1 MKINKIQTIMKTK
14 IFIAFLA
21 LAMVACSGNKQSQL
35 NKLKQKQ
42 EKLTQQIQKLEA
54 ELNQQ
59 ADTAVTIQPKL
70 VRIAEVQPVS
80 FNHFIEVQGKLDGD
94 ENVGIA
100 AQALGK
106 IVEIYVRQGQNVS
119 TGQLLAKLDDAVLQQ
134 QLKQMET
141 NLQMVTELYEKQK
154 RLWEQNVG
162 SEVQYLQAKTN
173 KESLEKSIAALKD
186 QIKMMAITSPVNG
199 TVEDIS
205 VRIGQVV
212 SPGVPLIRVV
222 NFSKLKVVADVSETY
237 SSKVNPGDRAKVY
250 FPDLKTEIET
260 KISFVSRYINPV
272 NRTFTVEASVEKP
285 IPGLKANMVAVLKIN
300 DYSNPK
306 ALVLSSNLINKDQ
319 NGNFV
324 YVVASNSAP
333 KARKIYVQTGVTYN
347 GMIEITGGIEPGTK
361 VITVGYQ
368 NLRDGDPVQY

>member
-1 MKINKIQTIMKTK
+1 MKTK
-14 IFIAFLA
+14 IFIAFMA
-21 LAMVACSGNKQSQL
+21 LAMVACSGNKQNQL
-35 NKLKQKQ
+35 NKLKKKQ
-42 EKLTQQIQKLEA
+42 EKLTQQIQMLEA
-54 ELNQQ
+54 ELSQQ
-59 ADTAVTIQPKL
+59 VDSSATSQPKMIS
-70 VRIAEVQPVS
+70 VMEVQPS
-80 FNHFIEVQGKLDGD
+80 PFNHYIEVQGKLDGD
-94 ENVGIA
+94 ENVGVA

-119 TGQLLAKLDDAVLQQ
+119 KGQILAKLDDAVLQQ

-154 RLWEQNVG
+154 KLWEQNVG

-173 KESLEKSIAALKD
+173 KESLEKSVAALKD
-186 QIKMMAITSPVNG
+186 QIKMMTITSPVNG
-199 TVEDIS
+199 TVEDLSI
-205 VRIGQVV
+205 RIGQVV

-237 SSKVNPGDRAKVY
+237 SNKVNPGDRAKVY
-250 FPDLKTEIET
+250 FPDLQTEIET

-285 IPGLKANMVAVLKIN
+285 VPGLKANMVAVLKIN

-319 NGNFV
+319 KGNYV
-324 YVVASNSAP
+324 YIVTTNSSP
-333 KARKIYVQTGVTYN
+333 KAKKVYVQTGVSYN
-347 GMIEITGGIEPGTK
+347 GMIEITGGIEPGSK
-361 VITVGYQ
+361 VITAGYQ
-368 NLRDGDPVQY
+368 NLREGDPVQY

>member
-1 MKINKIQTIMKTK
+1 
-14 IFIAFLA
+14 
-21 LAMVACSGNKQSQL
+21 MVACSGNKQNQL
-35 NKLKQKQ
+35 NKLKKKQ
-42 EKLTQQIQKLEA
+42 EKLTQQIQMLEA
-54 ELNQQ
+54 ELSQQ
-59 ADTAVTIQPKL
+59 VDSSATSQPKMIS
-70 VRIAEVQPVS
+70 VMEVQPS
-80 FNHFIEVQGKLDGD
+80 PFNHYIEVQGKLDGD
-94 ENVGIA
+94 ENVGVA

-119 TGQLLAKLDDAVLQQ
+119 KGQILAKLDDAVLQQ

-154 RLWEQNVG
+154 KLWEQNVG

-173 KESLEKSIAALKD
+173 KESLEKSVAALKD
-186 QIKMMAITSPVNG
+186 QIKMMTITSPVNG
-199 TVEDIS
+199 TVEDLSI
-205 VRIGQVV
+205 RIGQVV

-237 SSKVNPGDRAKVY
+237 SNKVNPGDRAKVY
-250 FPDLKTEIET
+250 FPDLQTEIET

-285 IPGLKANMVAVLKIN
+285 VPGLKANMVAVLKIN

-319 NGNFV
+319 KGNYV
-324 YVVASNSAP
+324 YIVTTNSSP
-333 KARKIYVQTGVTYN
+333 KAKKVYVQTGVSYN
-347 GMIEITGGIEPGTK
+347 GMIEITGGIEPGSK
-361 VITVGYQ
+361 VITAGYQ
-368 NLRDGDPVQY
+368 NLREGDPVQY

>member
-1 MKINKIQTIMKTK
+1 MKTK
-14 IFIAFLA
+14 ILVAFLA
-21 LAMVACSGNKQSQL
+21 LSIVACSGNKQSQL

-42 EKLTQQIQKLEA
+42 EKLTQKIQKLEA
-54 ELNQQ
+54 ELSSQ
-59 ADTAVTIQPKL
+59 ADTAATIQPKL
-70 VRIAEVQPVS
+70 VRVMEIQPAP

-94 ENVGIA
+94 ENVGVA

-106 IVEIYVRQGQNVS
+106 IVEIYVTQGQNVS
-119 TGQLLAKLDDAVLQQ
+119 KGQTLAKLDDAVLQQ

-141 NLQMVTELYEKQK
+141 NLQLVTELYEKQK
-154 RLWEQNVG
+154 KLWEQNVG

-186 QIKMMAITSPVNG
+186 QIKMMTISSPVNG
-199 TVEDIS
+199 TVEEIS

-237 SSKVNPGDRAKVY
+237 SNKVNPGDKAKVY
-250 FPDLKTEIET
+250 FPDLNTELET
-260 KISFVSRYINPV
+260 RISFVSRYINPV
-272 NRTFTVEASVEKP
+272 NRTFTVESSIGKP

-300 DYSNPK
+300 DYFNPK
-306 ALVLSSNLINKDQ
+306 ALILSSNLINKDQ
-319 NGNFV
+319 NGNYI
-324 YVVASNSAP
+324 YVVAASSAP
-333 KARKIYVQTGVTYN
+333 KARKIYVQTGMTYN
-347 GMIEITGGIEPGTK
+347 GMMEITGGIEPGSK

>member
-1 MKINKIQTIMKTK
+1 MKTK

-94 ENVGIA
+94 ENVGVA

-260 KISFVSRYINPV
+260 RISFVSRYINPV

>member
-1 MKINKIQTIMKTK
+1 M
-14 IFIAFLA
+14 A
-21 LAMVACSGNKQSQL
+21 LAMVACSGNKQNQL
-35 NKLKQKQ
+35 NKLKKKQ
-42 EKLTQQIQKLEA
+42 EKLTQQIQMLEA
-54 ELNQQ
+54 ELSQQ
-59 ADTAVTIQPKL
+59 VDSSATSQPKMIS
-70 VRIAEVQPVS
+70 VMEVQPS
-80 FNHFIEVQGKLDGD
+80 PFNHYIEVQGKLDGD
-94 ENVGIA
+94 ENVGVA

-119 TGQLLAKLDDAVLQQ
+119 KGQILAKLDDAVLQQ

-154 RLWEQNVG
+154 KLWEQNVG

-173 KESLEKSIAALKD
+173 KESLEKSVAALKD
-186 QIKMMAITSPVNG
+186 QIKMMTITSPVNG
-199 TVEDIS
+199 TVEDLSI
-205 VRIGQVV
+205 RIGQVV

-237 SSKVNPGDRAKVY
+237 SNKVNPGDRAKVY
-250 FPDLKTEIET
+250 FPDLQTEIET

-285 IPGLKANMVAVLKIN
+285 VPGLKANMVAVLKIN

-319 NGNFV
+319 KGNYV
-324 YVVASNSAP
+324 YIVTTNSSP
-333 KARKIYVQTGVTYN
+333 KAKKVYVQTGVSYN
-347 GMIEITGGIEPGTK
+347 GMIEITGGIEPGSK
-361 VITVGYQ
+361 VITAGYQ
-368 NLRDGDPVQY
+368 NLREGDPVQY

>member
-1 MKINKIQTIMKTK
+1 MKTK
-14 IFIAFLA
+14 IFIAFMA
-21 LAMVACSGNKQSQL
+21 LAMVACSGNKQNQL
-35 NKLKQKQ
+35 NKLKKKQ
-42 EKLTQQIQKLEA
+42 EKLTQQIQMLEA
-54 ELNQQ
+54 ELSQQ
-59 ADTAVTIQPKL
+59 VDSSATSQPKMIS
-70 VRIAEVQPVS
+70 VMEVQPS
-80 FNHFIEVQGKLDGD
+80 PFNHYIEVQGKLDGD
-94 ENVGIA
+94 ENVGVA

-119 TGQLLAKLDDAVLQQ
+119 KGQILAKLDDAVLQQ

-154 RLWEQNVG
+154 KLWEQNVG

-173 KESLEKSIAALKD
+173 KESLEKSVAALKD
-186 QIKMMAITSPVNG
+186 QIKMMTITSPVNG
-199 TVEDIS
+199 TVEDLSI
-205 VRIGQVV
+205 RIGQVV

-237 SSKVNPGDRAKVY
+237 SNKVNPGDRAKVY
-250 FPDLKTEIET
+250 FPDLQTEIET

-319 NGNFV
+319 KGNYVYIVATNSTPKAKKV
-324 YVVASNSAP
+324 YVQS
-333 KARKIYVQTGVTYN
+333 GVSYN
-347 GMIEITGGIEPGTK
+347 GMIEITSGIEPGSK

-368 NLRDGDPVQY
+368 NLREGDPVQY